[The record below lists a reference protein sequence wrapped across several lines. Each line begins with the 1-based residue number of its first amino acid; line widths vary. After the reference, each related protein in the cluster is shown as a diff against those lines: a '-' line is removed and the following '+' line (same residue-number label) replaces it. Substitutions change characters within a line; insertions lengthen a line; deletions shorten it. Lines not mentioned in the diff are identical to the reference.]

1 MSLRVLVLIV
11 RQVEEGMCQLLSY
24 LFLKYK
30 RVVENDR
37 EPKNKAS
44 FPARL
49 RKFLLY
55 NIKTDQT
62 PVYGD
67 GFRAAYEAYTRVKS
81 LQTMFDSLRHTG
93 HFP

>member
-1 MSLRVLVLIV
+1 
-11 RQVEEGMCQLLSY
+11 MCQLLSY

-30 RVVENDR
+30 RVIENDR
-37 EPKNKAS
+37 APKNKAS

-55 NIKTDQT
+55 NIKMDQT

-67 GFRAAYEAYTRVKS
+67 GFRAAYEAYSRVKS
-81 LQTMFDSLRHTG
+81 LQAMFDSLRLTG
-93 HFP
+93 QFP